1 MILDNKRICLDK
13 KEIKKDANIRDT
25 NNNKTEFWQIHQVYG
40 LLLKL
45 SKWE

>member
-25 NNNKTEFWQIHQVYG
+25 NTSQDLGSCQRYRH
-40 LLLKL
+40 
-45 SKWE
+45 